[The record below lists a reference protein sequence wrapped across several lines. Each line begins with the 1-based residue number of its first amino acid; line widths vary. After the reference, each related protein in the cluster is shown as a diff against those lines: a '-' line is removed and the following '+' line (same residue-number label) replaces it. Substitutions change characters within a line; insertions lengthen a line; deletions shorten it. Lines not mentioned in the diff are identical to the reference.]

1 MDSGTLKLLP
11 PPHEHAA
18 NLSDA
23 RVPACVRRCVACR
36 YHPSRGFRPVK
47 YGMWAECEMGSLELQ
62 LGNILGGLS
71 GQDRRIAPGEEDE
84 KVFPF
89 HGTGVDFFHGRR
101 PRDRFE
107 QTPDQLTAQ
116 RRAFPGVTCSGC
128 HTPRGTSCRSGPSGR
143 GPICRQ
149 TGPGF
154 CGRAVDEARK
164 TPDV

>member
-62 LGNILGGLS
+62 LGNISAVCPGRTGGL
-71 GQDRRIAPGEEDE
+71 RP
-84 KVFPF
+84 
-89 HGTGVDFFHGRR
+89 GRR
-101 PRDRFE
+101 TKKSFHSTGPELVSSMGDGQEDRFE

-128 HTPRGTSCRSGPSGR
+128 HTPGATSCRSGPSGR
-143 GPICRQ
+143 GPHLH
-149 TGPGF
+149 TDGPGVLRQ
-154 CGRAVDEARK
+154 GRR
-164 TPDV
+164 